1 MALVDFALDP
11 LPGPVLHRVLA
22 EHRVQGPITPARF
35 FGEPAWLIA
44 QHAALVEAL
53 RDAERFPPPAM
64 YRRSLEP
71 VIGRSFISMDGA
83 EHHRYRQLA
92 TPAFRSRAVERYE
105 RSELAALAHE
115 LVDAIDDST
124 DVDLVTA
131 YSERLPYLV
140 ITRLLGMPRDREDEF
155 HQWAIGLLR
164 FAQDP
169 ANARRCVDELTRY
182 LTPVVEARRREPRE
196 DVISELVHAEVDG
209 RRLTDDEIHA
219 HVRLLFPTG
228 GETTHGAL
236 GNLLYALFTHEGLWE
251 DLSRAPGAIPGAVEE
266 ALRWESSVAVLPR
279 MSAPTPVTF
288 HGVELPAN
296 SWVLFGLAA
305 ANRDPA
311 VFTNPDRFD
320 ATRVCDDMLT
330 FGPGHKSCP
339 GMHLARKN
347 LAVAVAVLI
356 ERFPRLHLIDLDDAE
371 PRGVA
376 PRGPLALRVRAVS

>member
-11 LPGPVLHRVLA
+11 LPGPILHRALA
-22 EHRVQGPITPARF
+22 ELRIQGPVTPAKF

-44 QHAALVEAL
+44 RHAVLAEAL
-53 RDAERFPPPAM
+53 RDAERFPPFAM
-64 YRRSLEP
+64 YRSSLEP
-71 VIGRSFISMDGA
+71 AIGRSFISMDGV
-83 EHHRYRQLA
+83 EHRRYRQLA

-105 RSELAALAHE
+105 RSDLAALARE
-115 LVDAIDDST
+115 LVDAIDDT
-124 DVDLVTA
+124 AEIDLVSA

-164 FAQDP
+164 FTQDP
-169 ANARRCVDELTRY
+169 ANARRCVEELTRY
-182 LTPVVEARRREPRE
+182 LAPVVAARRREPRE

-209 RRLTDDEIHA
+209 RRLTDDEVHA

-236 GNLLYALFTHEGLWE
+236 GNLLYALLCHEGLWE
-251 DLSRAPGAIPGAVEE
+251 ELAHAPEAIPGAVEE
-266 ALRWESSVAVLPR
+266 ALRWETSVAVLPR
-279 MSAPTPVTF
+279 MSAPAPVTF
-288 HGVELPAN
+288 HDVEIPAH

-311 VFTNPDRFD
+311 VFADPNRFD
-320 ATRVCDDMLT
+320 VTRGCEDMLT

-356 ERFPRLHLIDLDDAE
+356 ERFPRLRLVDPHEAE

-376 PRGPLALRVRAVS
+376 PRGPLALRVQAVS

>member
-1 MALVDFALDP
+1 VALVDFALDP
-11 LPGPVLHRVLA
+11 LPGPVLHRALA
-22 EHRVQGPITPARF
+22 ELRIQAPVAPAKF

-44 QHAALVEAL
+44 RHDVLAEAF

-64 YRRSLEP
+64 YRMSLEP
-71 VIGRSFISMDGA
+71 VIGRSFISMDGP

-105 RSELAALAHE
+105 HSDLAALAHE
-115 LVDAIDDST
+115 LVDAIDDT
-124 DVDLVTA
+124 GEVDLVTT

-169 ANARRCVDELTRY
+169 ANARRCVEEVTRY
-182 LTPVVEARRREPRE
+182 LAPVVEARRREPRE
-196 DVISELVHAEVDG
+196 DVISELVRAEVDG
-209 RRLTDDEIHA
+209 RHLTDDEIYA

-236 GNLLYALFTHEGLWE
+236 GNLLYALLRHEGLWE
-251 DLSRAPGAIPGAVEE
+251 ELAGTPAAIRGAVEE
-266 ALRWESSVAVLPR
+266 ALRWETSVAVLPR
-279 MSAPTPVTF
+279 MAAPTPITF
-288 HGVELPAN
+288 HEVEMPAN
-296 SWVLFGLAA
+296 SWVLFGIAG

-311 VFTNPDRFD
+311 VFPDPDRFD
-320 ATRVCDDMLT
+320 PARACEDQLT

-347 LAVAVAVLI
+347 LEIAVAVLI
-356 ERFPRLHLIDLDDAE
+356 ERFPKLHLIDPDEAE

-376 PRGPLALRVRAVS
+376 PRGPVALRVRVGS